1 MLVTVFR
8 KKYKVFLIGIA
19 VFVTFAFVLS
29 GGSFSRIA
37 RGRGPGEED
46 VAKVNGKPISVR
58 QLIARRMQILGRLRV
73 MMGDNFDPDMFG
85 SVDFTRRALNDLITA
100 ELLDQESKR
109 QGIQAT
115 REDAEE
121 LLRSNPTFFEDGK
134 FNADRYNAFVSR
146 TDIPWNDYYED
157 LKREVRVGTLLAN
170 VQNAVKVSENEL
182 REEYRLRNEKVKVRY
197 IALNPSQFEDEVDVT
212 EEMVKDHYGRN
223 QAAYEEPE
231 KVRVKYVVVP
241 IVASDADREAV
252 LDRARNV
259 LAKAKAG
266 EDFGELAKRY
276 SEAPGAA
283 ENSGDMDWIEERFL
297 PEAVASA
304 VSGLADGE
312 LSDVVEMERQE
323 VGLYKC
329 EGRREEEGK
338 KEIKLRRIVFN
349 LAAGIETR
357 EELASRIDAL
367 ATDARDSESLDGAA
381 EKLGMEVKETGLF
394 SERDRFVQGIGM
406 DSPDFVRTA
415 FWLKESETKVSD
427 VVMTANAYYVIE
439 LAETSKSR
447 VRELAEVEQQVRNAV
462 MRQEGLALAHKKVID
477 LASRIARLDD
487 LKSVD
492 EELASSVKESE
503 PITRSGYAPGVPGDR
518 EFYNVALALDPGEL
532 SEPILGKNG
541 AYLLEVVEK
550 IPVDEKKFEEEKE
563 EFKEQ
568 LTDQKARMLTEDWHG
583 WLRARADIRLNEQ
596 LITNL
601 LEEDQ
606 GP

>member
-1 MLVTVFR
+1 MLVTLFR
-8 KKYKVFLIGIA
+8 EKYKLFLGVIA
-19 VFVTFAFVLS
+19 VLVTIAFVLS
-29 GGSFSRIA
+29 GGGFSRAIL
-37 RGRGPGEED
+37 GRRPGQED
-46 VAKVNGKPISVR
+46 VAKVNGKPISAR
-58 QLIARRMQILGRLRV
+58 QLVARRMEMLGRLRV

-85 SVDFTRRALNDLITA
+85 SVDFTQRALNDLITA

-121 LLRSNPTFFEDGK
+121 LLRSNPAFFEDGK
-134 FNADRYNAFVSR
+134 FNTDLYNAFVSR

-170 VQNAVKVSENEL
+170 VQKAVKVSESEL
-182 REEYRLRNEKVKVRY
+182 REEYRLRNEKVKVKY

-212 EEMVKDHYGRN
+212 EEMVKDYYGKNRE
-223 QAAYEEPE
+223 AYREPE

-241 IVASDADREAV
+241 IVASDADRETV
-252 LDRARNV
+252 LGKARNV
-259 LAKAKAG
+259 LDKAKAG

-283 ENSGDMDWIEERFL
+283 DNSGDMGWIEERFL
-297 PEAVASA
+297 PKAVAEA
-304 VSGLADGE
+304 VSGLPEGE
-312 LSDVVEMERQE
+312 LSDVVETERQE
-323 VGLYKC
+323 VGLYRC
-329 EGRREEEGK
+329 EGRREQEGK

-349 LAAGIETR
+349 LTAGMETR
-357 EELASRIDAL
+357 EELASRIDAF
-367 ATDARDSESLDGAA
+367 ARDARESESLDAAA
-381 EKLGMEVKETGLF
+381 EKHGMEVKETDLF
-394 SERDRFVQGIGM
+394 GERDRFVQGIGM
-406 DSPDFVRTA
+406 DSRDFVRTA
-415 FWLKESETKVSD
+415 FWLKESESKVSE

-439 LAETSKSR
+439 LAETSESR

-462 MRQEGLALAHKKVID
+462 IRQEGLALAHKKVVE
-477 LASRIARLDD
+477 LASRMSRLDD
-487 LKSVD
+487 LQTVD

-503 PITRSGYAPGVPGDR
+503 PFTRGGYVPGVPGDR
-518 EFYNVALALDPGEL
+518 EFYNVALALDPGKL

-550 IPVDEKKFEEEKE
+550 IPLDEKKFEEERE

-568 LTDQKARMLTEDWHG
+568 LMDEKARMLIEDWHS

-596 LITNL
+596 LIAKL
-601 LEEDQ
+601 LEE
-606 GP
+606 G